1 MGFRNPSKARGKRK
15 QIFPALPTLTI
26 SRDLSSW
33 LPQSIIIAAILIS
46 SSVYLW
52 PSPLEFPMD
61 DTYIHFVYAEN
72 LAETGRLFFNFPDE
86 VGVGSSSLLWVLIL
100 AAGNL
105 VNLSMHWVAKLVGM
119 AALAAVGIGLYQLL
133 KPILSPWFALAL
145 SLLVI
150 LSGHMLWFA
159 LSGMET
165 MLFLAL
171 GILALLCYREGR
183 CVLMGILLGLLVIT
197 RIEGVILALM
207 IGLFDIWR
215 NGGVRRGL
223 VLAGSI
229 CVLIC
234 SPWIMYLW
242 FRTGNFL
249 PTSGIGRHHSNIYA
263 IQIATENLESLNF
276 LSRFPALAYPLV
288 WIGYSLEFILG
299 GYSLPAPYLDINLG
313 LGMFSYRVSIWAIRG
328 LVLVV
333 APLIWVS
340 TRRLVKY
347 LRHRGWDKDNERI
360 PLVIFLAWMVLH
372 NLCYMIYLPIIGSAS
387 RYASLNHIA
396 LWLALGMGVW
406 YLRRYQYGKWLAVGL
421 FAIAFANMIYWN
433 QVYDANLEHMAN
445 VRIAAADYINDHV
458 PEDELFAASD
468 VGALRFY
475 GQRPLIDLGGLI
487 DPDLSDWYEAGRLDQ
502 YLVENGV
509 DCLALPGL
517 SENSAGGIFD
527 LAKEMGFSQSNLFD
541 LRQEKVFEIDH
552 ETWLFG
558 YLPTV
563 NYQATVTLYTLV
575 E

>member
-1 MGFRNPSKARGKRK
+1 
-15 QIFPALPTLTI
+15 
-26 SRDLSSW
+26 
-33 LPQSIIIAAILIS
+33 
-46 SSVYLW
+46 
-52 PSPLEFPMD
+52 MD

-119 AALAAVGIGLYQLL
+119 AALAAVGTGLYQLL

-183 CVLMGILLGLLVIT
+183 WVLMGILLGLLVIT
-197 RIEGVILALM
+197 RIEGVILALV

-215 NGGVRRGL
+215 NRGIRRGL
-223 VLAGSI
+223 VMAGSI

-234 SPWIMYLW
+234 SPWILYLW

-263 IQIATENLESLNF
+263 IQIATENMESLNF

-313 LGMFSYRVSIWAIRG
+313 LGMFSYRVSIWAVLG

-347 LRHRGWDKDNERI
+347 LKRRGWDKDNERI

-372 NLCYMIYLPIIGSAS
+372 NLCY
-387 RYASLNHIA
+387 
-396 LWLALGMGVW
+396 
-406 YLRRYQYGKWLAVGL
+406 
-421 FAIAFANMIYWN
+421 
-433 QVYDANLEHMAN
+433 
-445 VRIAAADYINDHV
+445 
-458 PEDELFAASD
+458 
-468 VGALRFY
+468 
-475 GQRPLIDLGGLI
+475 LI
-487 DPDLSDWYEAGRLDQ
+487 
-502 YLVENGV
+502 
-509 DCLALPGL
+509 
-517 SENSAGGIFD
+517 
-527 LAKEMGFSQSNLFD
+527 
-541 LRQEKVFEIDH
+541 
-552 ETWLFG
+552 
-558 YLPTV
+558 
-563 NYQATVTLYTLV
+563 
-575 E
+575 